1 MKFKNSYEWPQK
13 SENKTTILVICLQCV
28 KQIII
33 ELTHIYLFSLLR
45 LLKYNKNNTIDN
57 IGHLNLII
65 NNSNNSNYHYLF
77 LIQYLQ

>member
-1 MKFKNSYEWPQK
+1 MKSKNSYDWPQK
-13 SENKTTILVICLQCV
+13 SEHKTRILVICLQCI

-45 LLKYNKNNTIDN
+45 LLKYNKNNTINN

-65 NNSNNSNYHYLF
+65 NSFNNSNYHYLF